1 MRFTTFS
8 YRATAFVARPRT
20 RLHLAAACA
29 VGGEMPSSAP
39 KKAARAAVN
48 RTQAILISAVLIA
61 ATLLMVLHSSVI
73 DSRGSSRLPTRFFA
87 ATSPNGASG
96 TKKSHSTSPVGSL
109 ESQTPPPGAAP
120 LRGAV
125 TQTPQRASNVGQR
138 TDVSQAHVAH
148 PNVSWQSH
156 PDRSSGLERTPSA
169 LIPSPTWQEV
179 LDARGRL
186 AQQCAHGDAWTS
198 QYWFTHRNE
207 SVAAQHTV
215 RDALNLEGQYHVSR
229 LAAASDAQ
237 LRPCRRTVVSI
248 ATIPSRIGRLHN
260 LIRALR
266 EQDVPPDAILVALP
280 PFAPRLR
287 QVFTVPAFLA
297 EDPLVTIVR
306 LPVDFGPLS
315 KVAAAIYAEQD
326 PATCII
332 TCVVR
337 CPVMHRDVL
346 AAASCGERSHACAHG
361 MRNRLAASPSLPPP
375 ARPLLQRRRRQ
386 RARAPHHPHHPHLG
400 VPVPHGRDL

>member
-1 MRFTTFS
+1 
-8 YRATAFVARPRT
+8 
-20 RLHLAAACA
+20 
-29 VGGEMPSSAP
+29 MPSSAP

-48 RTQAILISAVLIA
+48 RTQAILITAVLIA
-61 ATLLMVLHSSVI
+61 AALLMVLHSSVI
-73 DSRGSSRLPTRFFA
+73 DNKGSTRLPSRFFA
-87 ATSPNGASG
+87 ATSPNGAPGS
-96 TKKSHSTSPVGSL
+96 KKSHSTSPAGSP

-125 TQTPQRASNVGQR
+125 TQIAQAGQR
-138 TDVSQAHVAH
+138 TEMSKAHVAH
-148 PNVSWQSH
+148 PDLSWQSH
-156 PDRSSGLERTPSA
+156 PDRPSGLERTPSA
-169 LIPSPTWQEV
+169 LVPSPTWQEV

-186 AQQCAHGDAWTS
+186 AQQCAHSDAWAS

-229 LAAASDAQ
+229 LGAASEAQ

-248 ATIPSRIGRLHN
+248 ATIPSRIGHLHN
-260 LIRALR
+260 LVKALR

-287 QVFTVPAFLA
+287 QTFTVPAFLA
-297 EDPLVTIVR
+297 EDPLVTIVH

-326 PATCII
+326 PDTCII
-332 TCVVR
+332 TCVVC
-337 CPVMHRDVL
+337 CPAL
-346 AAASCGERSHACAHG
+346 SCTVACW
-361 MRNRLAASPSLPPP
+361 PPPP
-375 ARPLLQRRRRQ
+375 AQHTRSQPSRPPCCLPL
-386 RARAPHHPHHPHLG
+386 PPSLHPPAAAA
-400 VPVPHGRDL
+400 